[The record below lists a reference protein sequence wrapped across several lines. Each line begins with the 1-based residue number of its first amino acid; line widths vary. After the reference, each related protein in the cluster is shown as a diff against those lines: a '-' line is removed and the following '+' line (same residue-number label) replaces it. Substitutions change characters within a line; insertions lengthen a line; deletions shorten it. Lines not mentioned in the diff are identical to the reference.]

1 MAMADPR
8 FQRLKEEKRTRIIQ
22 GAIEEFARHGYESGS
37 ANRIVQRAGISKGSL
52 FTYFASKDD
61 LYIYSADYVLK
72 QIIPLIEKRL
82 AEMPADILRR
92 LSLLAESI
100 IDIYIKN
107 PLYYKF
113 FMGILDSSAFHL
125 RQQLLKRNAELFNY
139 IDLFRGIDDSRFRM
153 DLESTL
159 LLIKWLFTGIKQELF
174 SIQEVKSDPGKLRL
188 EFLNRLKRV
197 ISLLEKGIY

>member
-22 GAIEEFARHGYESGS
+22 GAIEEFARHGYESAS

>member
-1 MAMADPR
+1 MADPR

-22 GAIEEFARHGYESGS
+22 GAIEEFARHGYESAS

>member
-1 MAMADPR
+1 MADPR

-153 DLESTL
+153 DSESTL